1 MKYYDSIV
9 CIADTL
15 MSIKKENKIIL
26 FLTGF

>member
-9 CIADTL
+9 CIAGTL
-15 MSIKKENKIIL
+15 MNIKKENKIIL